1 VLQNFVICFW
11 KELLQD
17 FINASEWDLIIEECD
32 PDYMPEEAKGE
43 ILGLRNIH
51 VFGLANIVKRPIILL
66 DSAAGMNCS
75 GDYSGKDFVQLCGD
89 ILRLVA

>member
-1 VLQNFVICFW
+1 
-11 KELLQD
+11 LQD

-51 VFGLANIVKRPIILL
+51 VFGLANIVRRPIILL

-75 GDYSGKDFVQLCGD
+75 GDYSGKDDCSIVIGD
-89 ILRLVA
+89 ILRITSISQYCCKF